1 MFKDNNINEFDL
13 MVKSILDDA
22 KEDVPAEIWNGVSE
36 GLDKA
41 ARKRT
46 VVLWWRRAAAG
57 TAVAAALAA
66 LLVLGHEDAQLPD
79 GKADEMIA
87 VVEDQTVS
95 NELFAEDIMHEEL
108 SFHEEKVEQAVVH
121 RQVSEAAVS
130 MLTAMAYT
138 EEAVAEEVPEEHI
151 PQDAHEAV
159 QAAEKPQRGMEERRE
174 TEYFPEDWGEDEKKG
189 RREVSLVFSGIAGT
203 NNAQNDTRPGP
214 MRAPSAAVPQ
224 KTGITETSSR
234 STYGIPLSAG
244 IGVRI
249 GLNDRWSIGT
259 GAGYTY
265 LSRTFYGKYTQVGE
279 GGQITNTIS
288 SDIRN
293 TQSYIGI
300 PVNAFC
306 NILGNEHL
314 NFYAYAG
321 GTVEKCISD
330 KYEVLNTTFTHKEK
344 VKGAQFSA
352 NVGIGVEFMLGK
364 HLGLY
369 IDPSLRYYFDN
380 GQPESIRTAQPLML
394 GFEMGFRARL

>member
-1 MFKDNNINEFDL
+1 MFEDNNINEFDL

-57 TAVAAALAA
+57 TAVAASLAA
-66 LLVLGHEDAQLPD
+66 LMVLGHEDAQLPD

-95 NELFAEDIMHEEL
+95 NELFAEDIMHEEM

-130 MLTAMAYT
+130 MLTAMADT
-138 EEAVAEEVPEEHI
+138 EEAVDVEEVAEEHI

-159 QAAEKPQRGMEERRE
+159 QAAEKPQRVM
-174 TEYFPEDWGEDEKKG
+174 EDWGEDEKKG

-203 NNAQNDTRPGP
+203 NSAKNDSRPGP
-214 MRAPSAAVPQ
+214 MKAPSAAIPQ

-244 IGVRI
+244 IGVKI
-249 GLNDRWSIGT
+249 GLNDRWSIGI
-259 GAGYTY
+259 GADYTY
-265 LSRTFYGKYTQVGE
+265 LSRIFYGKYTQVGE

-300 PVNAFC
+300 PVNVFC

>member
-1 MFKDNNINEFDL
+1 
-13 MVKSILDDA
+13 
-22 KEDVPAEIWNGVSE
+22 
-36 GLDKA
+36 
-41 ARKRT
+41 
-46 VVLWWRRAAAG
+46 
-57 TAVAAALAA
+57 
-66 LLVLGHEDAQLPD
+66 
-79 GKADEMIA
+79 MIA

-151 PQDAHEAV
+151 PQNAHEAV
-159 QAAEKPQRGMEERRE
+159 QAAEKPQRVM
-174 TEYFPEDWGEDEKKG
+174 EDWGEDEKKG

-300 PVNAFC
+300 PVNVFC

-314 NFYAYAG
+314 NLYAYAG
-321 GTVEKCISD
+321 GAAEKCISD

>member
-1 MFKDNNINEFDL
+1 MFEDNNINEFDL

-22 KEDVPAEIWNGVSE
+22 KEDVPAEIWEGVSE

-46 VVLWWRRAAAG
+46 VVLWWRRAAVG

-66 LLVLGHEDAQLPD
+66 LLVLGHEDAQLPE
-79 GKADEMIA
+79 GKADDMIA
-87 VVEDQTVS
+87 VVEDKTVR
-95 NELFAEDIMHEEL
+95 NELFTETVIPEEV
-108 SFHEEKVEQAVVH
+108 SFHVEAVEESHVR

-130 MLTAMAYT
+130 MLTAMADT
-138 EEAVAEEVPEEHI
+138 EEAVTEEVPEEHI
-151 PQDAHEAV
+151 PQNAHEAV
-159 QAAEKPQRGMEERRE
+159 QAAEKPQRVM
-174 TEYFPEDWGEDEKKG
+174 EDWGEDEKKG

-344 VKGAQFSA
+344 VKGVQFSA
-352 NVGIGVEFMLGK
+352 NVGIGVEFILGK